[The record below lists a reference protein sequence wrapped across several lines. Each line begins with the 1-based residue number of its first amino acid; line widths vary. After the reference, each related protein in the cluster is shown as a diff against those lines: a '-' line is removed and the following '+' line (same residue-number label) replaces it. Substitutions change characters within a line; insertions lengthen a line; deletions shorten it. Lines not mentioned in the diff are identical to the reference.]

1 MADLG
6 FLLLWY
12 PFPFKVSFQ
21 KALSMNLGW
30 VDVDRVAGHQ
40 KYILFPRCLETKQ
53 KKKGLFISP
62 ENILSIVLQTCP
74 GTALAQMNFGWQ
86 DFGLLLPHS

>member
-40 KYILFPRCLETKQ
+40 KYILFPRCLETKPFVHFPR
-53 KKKGLFISP
+53 KYSIYSFAH
-62 ENILSIVLQTCP
+62 LSWHSTCANELRRARFWTP
-74 GTALAQMNFGWQ
+74 AT
-86 DFGLLLPHS
+86 S